1 MKKREEMKILRG
13 LPASPGIAIGK
24 AVLLR
29 EGGRPEVVIEKK
41 SLRSTEVPGEV
52 KRFKKA
58 VEKVADDLK
67 EVRDDVFQKLGESH
81 ARLIDAHSLILKDH
95 ALFDETIERIE
106 IERRGAEE
114 IFHENVQKVLE
125 VFGSMRDG
133 AIKER
138 SQDIQDV
145 SRRVL
150 ALLAKLN
157 SQKSRKRSNP
167 KEKVNQ
173 VGIVVAEILLPTQTA
188 KFSME
193 KLLGFAC
200 DFGGKT
206 SHASILARAMGIPA
220 VVGLKTIF
228 ADTSQGNLL
237 IVDGRTGIVV
247 VNPNESTL
255 RRYEKEMVRY
265 IEFHKDLLGLRNLP
279 ALTLDGR
286 TIDLSVNIDYVNE
299 VEEARK
305 LGAESVGIFRTEY
318 LFLEGQP
325 PDQESQLENY
335 RSVLRQFPGSVILRT
350 FDLRGD
356 KLPYQFE
363 RYVQE
368 NPMLGLQSIRYS
380 LMEKEIFKTQLRAI
394 LQASMEENRKNVK
407 LMFPMI
413 TCLDELQ
420 QAKTILNEVKDEL
433 RTQGIPFDE
442 KMETGMMVEVP
453 SAALNAAHFAKE
465 VSFFSIGTNDLTQY
479 TLAVDRGND
488 RVAYLYDHLH
498 PSVLSLI
505 KKVIEDGHAHHIWVG
520 VCGEMAGDLLAVPIL
535 LGLGIDELSTEPL
548 SLLSVKQIIRGL
560 SMEEAERIAHEVLQ
574 FSTAREVRSYM
585 REEVGRRFP
594 DLLEILVEPK
604 NNNKTQ

>member
-13 LPASPGIAIGK
+13 IPASPGIAIGK

-41 SLRSTEVPGEV
+41 SLRSSDVPGEV

-67 EVRDDVFQKLGESH
+67 EVREDVFQKLGESH

-95 ALFDETIERIE
+95 ALFDETIERIKLE
-106 IERRGAEE
+106 KRGAEE
-114 IFHENVQKVLE
+114 IFNENVQKILE
-125 VFGSMRDG
+125 VFGSMRAG

-150 ALLAKLN
+150 ALLTKLGT
-157 SQKSRKRSNP
+157 QKNRKTSNL

-173 VGIVVAEILLPTQTA
+173 IGIVVAENLLPTQTA
-188 KFSME
+188 KFSLE

-220 VVGLKTIF
+220 VVGLKTVF
-228 ADTSQGNLL
+228 DTTTQGNLL

-255 RRYEKEMVRY
+255 RRYEKEMNRY
-265 IEFHKDLLGLRNLP
+265 KEFHKDLLGLRNLP
-279 ALTLDGR
+279 TLTLDGK
-286 TIDLSVNIDYVNE
+286 TIDLSVNIDYVKE

-318 LFLEGQP
+318 LFFEGQP
-325 PDQESQLENY
+325 PDQERQLENY

-363 RYVQE
+363 RYIQE

-380 LMEKEIFKTQLRAI
+380 LMEKDIFKTQLRAI
-394 LQASMEENRKNVK
+394 LRASMEENRKNVK
-407 LMFPMI
+407 LMYPMI
-413 TCLDELQ
+413 TCLDELH

-433 RTQGIPFDE
+433 RNQGIPFDE

-498 PSVLSLI
+498 PAVLSLI

-548 SLLSVKQIIRGL
+548 SLLSVKQIIRGI

-574 FSTAREVRSYM
+574 FSTAREVRKFM

-594 DLLEILVEPK
+594 DLLEILVEPQ
-604 NNNKTQ
+604 NNNKT